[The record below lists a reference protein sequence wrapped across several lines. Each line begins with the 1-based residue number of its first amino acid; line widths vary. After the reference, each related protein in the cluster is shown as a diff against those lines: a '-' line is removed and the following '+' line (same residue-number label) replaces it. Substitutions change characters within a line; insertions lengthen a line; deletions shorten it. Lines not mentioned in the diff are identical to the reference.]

1 MTVEM
6 GECPCFVPG
15 PGNAKTILP
24 WLCHIPLSLWGPANS
39 IYQSQCR
46 IPAAFFVFKQW
57 ELFCTCISF
66 VCISSG
72 EVLGVYIHVDQTSLF
87 VLPYQLCCSLIH
99 RITLGSTEVQNHSTS
114 RCIFKYIHF
123 FLRERRKLFCFMFSV
138 MYVIF
143 LWLKTTWKEKT
154 EQMKRHRDFCPRS
167 SQTKFRLRW
176 WVRLTNSSGALG

>member
-1 MTVEM
+1 MAAGRGGGCYRHEAGLEGMTVEM

-15 PGNAKTILP
+15 PGNAKTVLP

-57 ELFCTCISF
+57 ELFCTYISF

-72 EVLGVYIHVDQTSLF
+72 EVLGVYIHVVQTSLF

-114 RCIFKYIHF
+114 RCTFKYIISIF
-123 FLRERRKLFCFMFSV
+123 FLEREGSYFVSCF
-138 MYVIF
+138 
-143 LWLKTTWKEKT
+143 
-154 EQMKRHRDFCPRS
+154 Q
-167 SQTKFRLRW
+167 
-176 WVRLTNSSGALG
+176 